1 MAKFSEVL
9 KSVQLSSTFSK
20 ALLESQLKDT
30 FPKSS
35 KDSPQA
41 SKASAENATYSSGRD
56 RKSRSGQGAER
67 SEKPRKRRAT
77 KTREDSKETSGD
89 RVDLATEQ
97 LLPDPYVHQLF
108 HRYFDFSFTFF
119 VQVFTF
125 SLTFPSA
132 ERKVELAKRARAVT
146 PLPPALVAP
155 VIARGLVSVQRGQR
169 LQMQPEFQSIVSE
182 KETVNQFFYTVTKG
196 NRRCTIPGKMYSKR
210 LPDSWV
216 HINFVLFDEDGS
228 ELLNLNTDI
237 MREALRNTFVNG
249 KPVTFVQ

>member
-1 MAKFSEVL
+1 MIPIIFRFMLHTVGRMNW
-9 KSVQLSSTFSK
+9 
-20 ALLESQLKDT
+20 
-30 FPKSS
+30 
-35 KDSPQA
+35 
-41 SKASAENATYSSGRD
+41 NAFV
-56 RKSRSGQGAER
+56 
-67 SEKPRKRRAT
+67 
-77 KTREDSKETSGD
+77 

-97 LLPDPYVHQLF
+97 LLPDPYVHKLF

-125 SLTFPSA
+125 SSTFPSA

-155 VIARGLVSVQRGQR
+155 VIARGLKVSSEERR
-169 LQMQPEFQSIVSE
+169 FASPLTTASIVSE

-216 HINFVLFDEDGS
+216 HINFVLFDEDGT

-237 MREALRNTFVNG
+237 MQEALRNTFVNG